1 MLVNESKTLERL
13 DDNSQHEIWR
23 AVYVII
29 LAVILK
35 GYMDILAYIHL
46 TDLF

>member
-13 DDNSQHEIWR
+13 DGNLQHEIWR
-23 AVYVII
+23 AVYIII

-35 GYMDILAYIHL
+35 GYMNILAYIYL
-46 TDLF
+46 TNLF